1 MPLPGGSMRLPNV
14 LHYVVTV
21 LALAAM
27 GCTSPAP
34 PSEPTAVPTGA
45 AAPDYVIG
53 PGDGLDVFV
62 YLAPELSATAL
73 PVRPDGR
80 ISLPLVP
87 DIVAAGR
94 SPTQLATDIKARLR
108 LYVQDPNVS
117 VMVRSFVGFPPQQVR
132 IIGEAT
138 QPRTMPYRE
147 GMTVVDAVIEA
158 RGLTRYA
165 AGNRTEIIRRD
176 APGATPR
183 NLRVRL
189 DDLMRGGDISQD
201 VPLRPGDTIVI
212 PQGWF

>member
-1 MPLPGGSMRLPNV
+1 
-14 LHYVVTV
+14 
-21 LALAAM
+21 M
-27 GCTSPAP
+27 GCTSPNAP
-34 PSEPTAVPTGA
+34 PSELTAVPTGT
-45 AAPDYVIG
+45 AAPEYVIG

-62 YLAPELSATAL
+62 YLAPELSTTNL

-94 SPTQLATDIKARLR
+94 SPTQLATDITARLR
-108 LYVQDPNVS
+108 PYVIQPNVT
-117 VMVRSFVGFPPQQVR
+117 VMVRGFVGSPGQQVR
-132 IIGEAT
+132 VIGEAT

-147 GMTVVDAVIEA
+147 GMTVVDAVVEA

-176 APGATPR
+176 AAGATPR
-183 NLRVRL
+183 NVRVRL

>member
-1 MPLPGGSMRLPNV
+1 M
-14 LHYVVTV
+14 HYAVAV

-27 GCTSPAP
+27 GCTSPTSP
-34 PSEPTAVPTGA
+34 PDSAAVPTGA
-45 AAPDYVIG
+45 AAPEYVIG

-62 YLAPELSATAL
+62 YLSPELSTQNL

-94 SPTQLATDIKARLR
+94 SPTQLATDITARLR
-108 LYVQDPNVS
+108 PYVLDPNVT
-117 VMVRSFVGFPPQQVR
+117 VMVRTFVGSAAHQVR

-147 GMTVVDAVIEA
+147 GMTLVDAVIEA

-176 APGATPR
+176 AADAPPR
-183 NLRVRL
+183 KLRVRL

>member
-1 MPLPGGSMRLPNV
+1 MRSQGFLRV
-14 LHYVVTV
+14 AATV
-21 LALAAM
+21 LGLAAAS
-27 GCTSPAP
+27 CTSATSP
-34 PSEPTAVPTGA
+34 PPDSAAVPTGVD
-45 AAPDYVIG
+45 APDYVIG
-53 PGDGLDVFV
+53 PGDALDVFV
-62 YLAPELSATAL
+62 YLAPELSTTGL

-80 ISLPLVP
+80 VSLPLVP

-94 SPTQLATDIKARLR
+94 SPTQLSQDITARLKP
-108 LYVQDPNVS
+108 YVINPNVT
-117 VMVRSFVGFPPQQVR
+117 VMVRSFVGSPAQQVR

-138 QPRTMPYRE
+138 QPRVMPYRE

-176 APGATPR
+176 TPGAAPR
-183 NLRVRL
+183 TFRIRL
-189 DDLMRGGDISQD
+189 DDLMRGGDMAQD

>member
-1 MPLPGGSMRLPNV
+1 MRSPNV

-27 GCTSPAP
+27 GCTNPTAP
-34 PSEPTAVPTGA
+34 SDSAAVPTGA
-45 AAPDYVIG
+45 AAPEYVIG

-62 YLAPELSATAL
+62 YLAPELSTTNL

-94 SPTQLATDIKARLR
+94 SPTQLATDITSRLR
-108 LYVQDPNVS
+108 PYVIDPNVT
-117 VMVRSFVGFPPQQVR
+117 VMVRTFVGAPAQQVR

-138 QPRTMPYRE
+138 QPRTLPYRE
-147 GMTVVDAVIEA
+147 GMTVVDAIIEA

-183 NLRVRL
+183 NLRIRL
-189 DDLMRGGDISQD
+189 DDLMRGGDIGQD

>member
-1 MPLPGGSMRLPNV
+1 
-14 LHYVVTV
+14 
-21 LALAAM
+21 
-27 GCTSPAP
+27 
-34 PSEPTAVPTGA
+34 
-45 AAPDYVIG
+45 VIG

-62 YLAPELSATAL
+62 YLSPELSTQGL

-94 SPTQLATDIKARLR
+94 SPTQLATDITARLR
-108 LYVQDPNVS
+108 PYVIDPNVT
-117 VMVRSFVGFPPQQVR
+117 VMVRTFVGFPGQQVR

-147 GMTVVDAVIEA
+147 GMTVVDAIIEA

-183 NLRVRL
+183 NVRVRL

>member
-1 MPLPGGSMRLPNV
+1 MRSPNV
-14 LHYVVTV
+14 LHYAVTV

-27 GCTSPAP
+27 GCTSATAP
-34 PSEPTAVPTGA
+34 PPDSIAVSTGA
-45 AAPDYVIG
+45 AAPGYVIG

-62 YLAPELSATAL
+62 YLSPELSTTGL

-80 ISLPLVP
+80 VSLPLVP

-94 SPTQLATDIKARLR
+94 TPTQLATDITARLR
-108 LYVQDPNVS
+108 PYVIDPNVT
-117 VMVRSFVGFPPQQVR
+117 VMVRTFVGSPGQQVR

-183 NLRVRL
+183 NVRVRL

-212 PQGWF
+212 PQSWF

>member
-1 MPLPGGSMRLPNV
+1 MRSPNV
-14 LHYVVTV
+14 LNYVVTV
-21 LALAAM
+21 LALVAM
-27 GCTSPAP
+27 GCTSPTAP
-34 PSEPTAVPTGA
+34 PSELTAVATGA
-45 AAPDYVIG
+45 AAPEYIIG

-62 YLAPELSATAL
+62 YLSPELSTTGL

-94 SPTQLATDIKARLR
+94 SPTQLATDITARLR
-108 LYVQDPNVS
+108 PYVIDPNVT
-117 VMVRSFVGFPPQQVR
+117 VMVRTFVGSPAQQVR

-138 QPRTMPYRE
+138 QPRVMPYRE

-189 DDLMRGGDISQD
+189 DDLMRGGDIGQD

-212 PQGWF
+212 PQTWF

>member
-1 MPLPGGSMRLPNV
+1 MRSLNV
-14 LHYVVTV
+14 LHYAVAVF
-21 LALAAM
+21 ALAAM
-27 GCTSPAP
+27 GCTIPEAP
-34 PSEPTAVPTGA
+34 PSELTAVPGGA
-45 AAPDYVIG
+45 AAPEYVIG

-62 YLAPELSATAL
+62 YLSPELSTQNL

-94 SPTQLATDIKARLR
+94 SPTQLATDITARLR
-108 LYVQDPNVS
+108 PYVIDPNVT
-117 VMVRSFVGFPPQQVR
+117 VMVRTFVGSPAQQVR

-147 GMTVVDAVIEA
+147 GMTVVDAIIEA

-176 APGATPR
+176 APGGTPR
-183 NLRVRL
+183 SLRVRL

-212 PQGWF
+212 PQSWF

>member
-1 MPLPGGSMRLPNV
+1 MRSPNV
-14 LHYVVTV
+14 LHTVVTV
-21 LALAAM
+21 LALAVM
-27 GCTSPAP
+27 GCSSPTAP
-34 PSEPTAVPTGA
+34 PPESTFVRTGA

-62 YLAPELSATAL
+62 YLAPELSTTGL

-94 SPTQLATDIKARLR
+94 SPTQLATEITARLR
-108 LYVQDPNVS
+108 PYVIEPNVT
-117 VMVRSFVGFPPQQVR
+117 VMVRSFVGSPGQQVR

-138 QPRTMPYRE
+138 QPRILPYRE
-147 GMTVVDAVIEA
+147 GMTVVDAIIEA
-158 RGLTRYA
+158 KGLTRYA
-165 AGNRTEIIRRD
+165 AGNRAEIIRRD

-183 NLRVRL
+183 NLRIRL
-189 DDLMRGGDISQD
+189 DDLMRGGDLSQD

>member
-1 MPLPGGSMRLPNV
+1 
-14 LHYVVTV
+14 
-21 LALAAM
+21 M
-27 GCTSPAP
+27 GCTSPTAP
-34 PSEPTAVPTGA
+34 PSELTAVPTGT
-45 AAPDYVIG
+45 AAPEYVIG

-62 YLAPELSATAL
+62 YLAPELSTTNL

-94 SPTQLATDIKARLR
+94 SPTQLATDITARLR
-108 LYVQDPNVS
+108 PYVIQPNVT
-117 VMVRSFVGFPPQQVR
+117 VMVRGFVGSPGQQVR

-147 GMTVVDAVIEA
+147 GMTVIDAVVEA

-176 APGATPR
+176 AAGGTPR
-183 NLRVRL
+183 SVRVRL

>member
-1 MPLPGGSMRLPNV
+1 MRSSNV
-14 LHYVVTV
+14 LNCVVTV
-21 LALAAM
+21 LALAAT
-27 GCTSPAP
+27 GCASPTAP
-34 PSEPTAVPTGA
+34 PPDNTAVPTGA
-45 AAPDYVIG
+45 AAPQYVIG
-53 PGDGLDVFV
+53 PGDALDVFV
-62 YLAPELSATAL
+62 YLAPELSSTGL

-87 DIVAAGR
+87 DLVAAGR
-94 SPTQLATDIKARLR
+94 SPTELAADITARLR
-108 LYVQDPNVS
+108 QFVVDPTVT
-117 VMVRSFVGFPPQQVR
+117 VMVRSFVGSPTQQVR

-138 QPRTMPYRE
+138 QPRTLPYRE

>member
-1 MPLPGGSMRLPNV
+1 MRSPNV
-14 LHYVVTV
+14 LHYAVAV

-27 GCTSPAP
+27 GCTSPTAP
-34 PSEPTAVPTGA
+34 PSELTAVPTGT
-45 AAPDYVIG
+45 AAPEYVIG

-62 YLAPELSATAL
+62 YLAPELSTTNL

-94 SPTQLATDIKARLR
+94 SPTQLATDITARLR
-108 LYVQDPNVS
+108 PYVIQPNVT
-117 VMVRSFVGFPPQQVR
+117 VMVRGFVGSPGQQVR

-147 GMTVVDAVIEA
+147 GMTVVDAVVEA

-183 NLRVRL
+183 NVRVRL

>member
-1 MPLPGGSMRLPNV
+1 MRSPNV
-14 LHYVVTV
+14 SHYIVTV
-21 LALAAM
+21 LALAVM
-27 GCTSPAP
+27 GCTNPTVP
-34 PSEPTAVPTGA
+34 PSELPAVPTGA
-45 AAPDYVIG
+45 AAPEYVIG

-62 YLAPELSATAL
+62 YLSPELSTTNL

-108 LYVQDPNVS
+108 PYVIDPNVT
-117 VMVRSFVGFPPQQVR
+117 VMVRTFVGSPAQQVR

-138 QPRTMPYRE
+138 QPRVMPYRE

-176 APGATPR
+176 APGAPPR
-183 NLRVRL
+183 SLRVRL

>member
-1 MPLPGGSMRLPNV
+1 MRSPNV

-27 GCTSPAP
+27 GCTNPTAP
-34 PSEPTAVPTGA
+34 PADVAAVPTGA
-45 AAPDYVIG
+45 AAPEYVIG

-62 YLAPELSATAL
+62 YLSPELSTTAL

-94 SPTQLATDIKARLR
+94 SPTQLAADITARLR
-108 LYVQDPNVS
+108 RYVIDPNVT
-117 VMVRSFVGFPPQQVR
+117 VMVRTFIGSPSQQVR
-132 IIGEAT
+132 VIGEAT
-138 QPRTMPYRE
+138 QPRIMPYRE

-183 NLRVRL
+183 NVRVRL

>member
-1 MPLPGGSMRLPNV
+1 MRSPNV
-14 LHYVVTV
+14 LHYAVAV
-21 LALAAM
+21 LAFVAM
-27 GCTSPAP
+27 GCTSPDAP
-34 PSEPTAVPTGA
+34 SSELTAVPTGA
-45 AAPDYVIG
+45 TAPEYVIG

-62 YLAPELSATAL
+62 YLSPELSTQNL

-94 SPTQLATDIKARLR
+94 SPTQLSTEITARLR
-108 LYVQDPNVS
+108 PYVIDPNVT
-117 VMVRSFVGFPPQQVR
+117 VMVRSFVGSPSQQIR

-138 QPRTMPYRE
+138 QPRAMPYRE

-158 RGLTRYA
+158 KGLTRYA

-189 DDLMRGGDISQD
+189 DDLMRGGDIGQD

>member
-1 MPLPGGSMRLPNV
+1 LS
-14 LHYVVTV
+14 YVVTA
-21 LALAAM
+21 LALAAS
-27 GCTSPAP
+27 GCASTAP
-34 PSEPTAVPTGA
+34 PADSVAVATGA

-62 YLAPELSATAL
+62 YLSPELSTTGL

-94 SPTQLATDIKARLR
+94 SPTQLATDITTRLR
-108 LYVQDPNVS
+108 PYVIDPNVT
-117 VMVRSFVGFPPQQVR
+117 VMVRGFVGSPAHQVR

-138 QPRTMPYRE
+138 QPRTLPYRE
-147 GMTVVDAVIEA
+147 GMTVIDAVIEA

-176 APGATPR
+176 APGAAPR
-183 NLRVRL
+183 TVRVRL
-189 DDLMRGGDISQD
+189 DDLMRGGDVRQD

>member
-1 MPLPGGSMRLPNV
+1 MRSPNV
-14 LHYVVTV
+14 LHYAVAV

-27 GCTSPAP
+27 GCTSPTVP
-34 PSEPTAVPTGA
+34 PAELTAVPTGA
-45 AAPDYVIG
+45 AAPEYVIG

-62 YLAPELSATAL
+62 YLAPELSTTNL

-94 SPTQLATDIKARLR
+94 SPTQLATDITARLR
-108 LYVQDPNVS
+108 PYVIEPNVT
-117 VMVRSFVGFPPQQVR
+117 VMVRSFIGSPSQQVR

-138 QPRTMPYRE
+138 QPRVMPYRE

-176 APGATPR
+176 PPGATPR